1 MGTNRHG
8 SNQCPFALSDGLS
21 DPRESGHPGAPP
33 GSCAVIAGVTEDRP
47 HTDMHAGS
55 DHRAEKLALI
65 CQTPLAPR
73 AMFAQGEDVLACK
86 YDQSL
91 LLAGALQFDGHGIP
105 RTLGQAEV
113 VNLKPI
119 ILPFADLG
127 RLAVDRL
134 GDPGWNGLRG
144 QHGDPPEVVPPVPR
158 LDVIRLADH
167 RRVDTDLIVEGD
179 FPIRDGDYNA
189 NSLGEQPATRC
200 GLPAATRFGLPDYR
214 SLTFSVLGP
223 GVR

>member
-1 MGTNRHG
+1 MIQGNPGTLAR
-8 SNQCPFALSDGLS
+8 PPVLVLSL
-21 DPRESGHPGAPP
+21 P
-33 GSCAVIAGVTEDRP
+33 VVTEDRP

-91 LLAGALQFDGHGIP
+91 LLAGALQFDGQGIP

-119 ILPFADLG
+119 ILPS
-127 RLAVDRL
+127 
-134 GDPGWNGLRG
+134 
-144 QHGDPPEVVPPVPR
+144 
-158 LDVIRLADH
+158 
-167 RRVDTDLIVEGD
+167 
-179 FPIRDGDYNA
+179 PIRVGTA
-189 NSLGEQPATRC
+189 SVVSMVTRQKWFHQSR
-200 GLPAATRFGLPDYR
+200 GWT
-214 SLTFSVLGP
+214 
-223 GVR
+223 